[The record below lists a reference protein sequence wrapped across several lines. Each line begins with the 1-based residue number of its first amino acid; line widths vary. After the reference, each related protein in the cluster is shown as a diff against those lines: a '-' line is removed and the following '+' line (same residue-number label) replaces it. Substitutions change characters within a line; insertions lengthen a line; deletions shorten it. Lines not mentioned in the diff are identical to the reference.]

1 MHETVTLRDYQL
13 ECIKDIHSR
22 WDAGASRIPS
32 VLATGL
38 GKTVIFSE
46 LAERFL
52 SSTPGKRVLIL
63 AHTDELVLQAARKM
77 KQAAPHRTVGIVKA
91 ERNEVS
97 AHVVVASVQSL
108 RNKKRREQL
117 RNVGLI
123 IVDEC
128 HHAVATTY
136 RGILD
141 HFGAFDTDTDKC
153 ESCEHVKRRHITSSA
168 IAAAIPC
175 VDCKECTGFR
185 GMPRV
190 KVAGFTATLARG
202 DKKKLSEVW
211 EDCTF
216 TRGISFGIRRGYL
229 LDVRGKRV
237 VVPDFDISN
246 VKKSAG
252 DYADGDL
259 ARELERSFAPEIVA
273 EAYVKNATDRK
284 GIAFWPTVEVAH
296 LGAAA
301 FSAAGIPSETIHGE
315 LQTEPRRAM
324 LRRLA
329 SGVTQVVHG
338 VAVLTEGF
346 DDPTISCIVIA
357 RPTQS
362 APLYQQM
369 VGRGLRPNL
378 SLRSEERGDCL
389 VLDVVGASRNHDLRS
404 LVDLSEKEIREE
416 IAEDELLSLLDMEE
430 QEETLAEQEG
440 VAPAEEELYAG
451 VTEHIDFDPLGR
463 TTIGAW
469 LQTDAGYYFLPAGKE
484 AYVLLVPSEE
494 PAQWDVAWLTANAK
508 TFFFSNCSGMAS
520 YFATDR
526 TCRCGGGHTGAAGAL
541 TEHRGLSVEMACSW
555 AEEVMEG
562 MGAGS
567 TVGKKTAS
575 WRYPQPSFRQVGMA
589 RSLGIEVPEELDA
602 DGEVKYLLNKG
613 KVSDAISR
621 VVGSRRIDPVVA
633 FMLKARDGEK

>member
-1 MHETVTLRDYQL
+1 MHELLKLRDYQR
-13 ECIKDIHSR
+13 ECIRDLHSR
-22 WDAGASRIPS
+22 WDAGAWRVPS

-38 GKTVIFSE
+38 GKTVIFAH
-46 LAERFL
+46 LAEQFL
-52 SSTPGKRVLIL
+52 ADTPGKRVLIL
-63 AHTDELVLQAARKM
+63 AHTDELVNQAASKM
-77 KQAAPHRTVGIVKA
+77 KQTAPHRTVGIVKA

-97 AHVVVASVQSL
+97 AHVIVASVQSL

-136 RGILD
+136 RSILE
-141 HFGAFDTDTDKC
+141 HFGAFP
-153 ESCEHVKRRHITSSA
+153 S
-168 IAAAIPC
+168 PC
-175 VDCKECTGFR
+175 SECNGTGVGGDEAVPNGGCWDCRGTGLYNGGECS
-185 GMPRV
+185 V

-211 EDCTF
+211 EACTF

-259 ARELERSFAPEIVA
+259 ARELERSLAPEIVA
-273 EAYVKNATDRK
+273 EAYVKNASDRK
-284 GIAFWPTVEVAH
+284 GVAFWPTVELAQ
-296 LGAAA
+296 LGAEA
-301 FSAAGIPSETIHGE
+301 FNAAGIPSETIYGM
-315 LQTEPRRAM
+315 LDRDPRRSM

-329 SGVTQVVHG
+329 SGATQVVHG

-378 SLRSEERGDCL
+378 ALASADRGDCL

-416 IAEDELLSLLDMEE
+416 IAEDEVLSLLDMEE
-430 QEETLAEQEG
+430 QEEALAEDDISL
-440 VAPAEEELYAG
+440 APPEEELYNGA
-451 VTEHIDFDPLGR
+451 TEHVDFDPLGR

-469 LQTDAGYYFLPAGKE
+469 MQTSSGYYFLPASKE
-484 AYVLLVPSEE
+484 AYVLIVPSEE
-494 PAQWDVAWLTANAK
+494 PSTFDVAWLTQSAR
-508 TFFFSNCSGMAS
+508 TFWHRECSGMPP
-520 YFATDR
+520 YFSNSR
-526 TCRCGGGHTGAAGAL
+526 SCRCGGHAGSPGGL
-541 TEHRGLSVEMACSW
+541 TEHRGMSVEMACSW
-555 AEEVMEG
+555 AEEVMED
-562 MGAGS
+562 MGGS
-567 TVGKKTAS
+567 FGSKRAS
-575 WRYPQPSFRQVGMA
+575 WRRRPITANQKFTA
-589 RSLGIEVPEELDA
+589 RNEGIEITEDMRQGEL
-602 DGEVKYLLNKG
+602 
-613 KVSDAISR
+613 SDRLGTIMAT
-621 VVGSRRIDPVVA
+621 RRIDPVVT
-633 FMLKARDGEK
+633 FMLKARESN

>member
-1 MHETVTLRDYQL
+1 MHETLALRDYQL
-13 ECIKDIHSR
+13 ECIKDIYSR
-22 WDAGASRIPS
+22 WDAGAYRVPN

-38 GKTVIFSE
+38 GKTVIFSQ
-46 LAERFL
+46 LAEEFL

-136 RGILD
+136 RSILE
-141 HFGAFDTDTDKC
+141 HFGAFPTPC
-153 ESCEHVKRRHITSSA
+153 SSCQNGFSGDAVV
-168 IAAAIPC
+168 PGGQC
-175 VDCKECTGFR
+175 WDCRGTGLYNGGECS
-185 GMPRV
+185 V

-237 VVPDFDISN
+237 VIPDFDISN

-273 EAYVKNATDRK
+273 EAYVKNAADRK
-284 GIAFWPTVEVAH
+284 GIVFWPTVEVAH

-301 FSAAGIPSETIHGE
+301 FNTAGIPSETIHGE

-329 SGVTQVVHG
+329 SGATQVVHG

-378 SLRSEERGDCL
+378 SLPAAERGDCL

-430 QEETLAEQEG
+430 QEEAL
-440 VAPAEEELYAG
+440 AEEERPGGEAEETDLWNG
-451 VTEHIDFDPLGR
+451 LTEHVDFDPLGR

-469 LQTDAGYYFLPAGKE
+469 LQTTAGYYFLPAGKE

-508 TFFFSNCSGMAS
+508 TFFFSSCSGVAP

-526 TCRCGGGHTGAAGAL
+526 MCRCGGGHTGAAGAL
-541 TEHRGLSVEMACSW
+541 TEHRALSVEMACSW
-555 AEEVMEG
+555 AEEVMED

-567 TVGKKTAS
+567 TMGKSKAKWRKETPSVSQQWKARQEGVVIPTEEDGTISVSKGELNDLIGVRVGT
-575 WRYPQPSFRQVGMA
+575 
-589 RSLGIEVPEELDA
+589 
-602 DGEVKYLLNKG
+602 
-613 KVSDAISR
+613 
-621 VVGSRRIDPVVA
+621 RRIDPVIGM
-633 FMLKARDGEK
+633 MLTMRADEK